1 METFVREA
9 IARAAF
15 ERAEIEKVGGGG
27 GGGGWSGGFLEVS
40 SWRRGEIVGCGLMCS
55 LVMQVEDLEKLAP
68 QLILDF

>member
-15 ERAEIEKVGGGG
+15 ERAESEKVGG

-40 SWRRGEIVGCGLMCS
+40 WLEGWYSWLWANV
-55 LVMQVEDLEKLAP
+55 LVV
-68 QLILDF
+68 